1 MAELETFTAAE
12 REYFNSRGEKS
23 IPSGGMVVTD
33 APEDTDTD
41 AVEAE
46 VEQPEIEADN
56 AADNENEAAEQDKAE
71 TDEDAPK
78 KRDGRVPLRKLRAEE
93 DRRKE
98 VERQYE
104 ELREKFSRADERLR
118 MFYET
123 QQRQT
128 VEQPQKQEIAPPDPT
143 VDPIGAIEWQ
153 RQQIEQ
159 TRQWQEQQL
168 RVQQEQAAIQQI
180 DNGYRQAWGHF
191 ANQQPDAMDAYQHF
205 LKATAAVLRA
215 QGFSKDQADAH
226 VENEERKIAVAAF
239 RAGVNPAEI
248 IYREAMEM
256 GYTPKQA
263 RQIADREDAARKA
276 DEDVAR
282 RQKAAPAAKSLSN
295 TGGSR
300 SGVAPS
306 VAEIADMSEDEF
318 AEWLAKTP
326 ESKRRKI
333 MGD

>member
-1 MAELETFTAAE
+1 MTELETFTPAE
-12 REYFNSRGEKS
+12 REYFNSRGANG
-23 IPSGGMVVTD
+23 IPTGD
-33 APEDTDTD
+33 APAEKESDT
-41 AVEAE
+41 EAE
-46 VEQPEIEADN
+46 AGEDEAELEASDDNQTEDKSDSDTEPE
-56 AADNENEAAEQDKAE
+56 AEE
-71 TDEDAPK
+71 EAPK

-98 VERQYE
+98 VERQVD

-118 MFYET
+118 MFYES
-123 QQRQT
+123 QQRQAP
-128 VEQPQKQEIAPPDPT
+128 VEQEKEASPPDPT

-159 TRQWQEQQL
+159 QRQWQEQQF

-180 DNGYRQAWGHF
+180 DNGYRQAWGQF

-215 QGFSKDQADAH
+215 QGFTKEQADAH
-226 VENEERKIAVAAF
+226 VENEERKIAIAAF
-239 RAGVNPAEI
+239 RSNVNPAEI
-248 IYREAMEM
+248 IYREALEM

-263 RQIADREDAARKA
+263 ERIVNQEEAARKA
-276 DEDVAR
+276 EEDVAR
-282 RQKAAPAAKSLSN
+282 RQKAAPASKSMSSA
-295 TGGSR
+295 GGSR
-300 SGVAPS
+300 SGSAPTVS
-306 VAEIADMSEDEF
+306 EIADMSEDEF

-333 MGD
+333 MGE

>member
-1 MAELETFTAAE
+1 MTELETFTPAE
-12 REYFNSRGEKS
+12 REYFNSRGEKGIS
-23 IPSGGMVVTD
+23 TGDQVETE
-33 APEDTDTD
+33 APEDTEADP
-41 AVEAE
+41 VEAD
-46 VEQPEIEADN
+46 ADN
-56 AADNENEAAEQDKAE
+56 SDETSADDERMEDKSDNE
-71 TDEDAPK
+71 DEAPK
-78 KRDGRVPLRKLRAEE
+78 KRDGRVPLRKLLAAEE
-93 DRRKE
+93 KRKE
-98 VERQYE
+98 VERHYE
-104 ELREKFSRADERLR
+104 ELKEKFSRADERLR

-123 QQRQT
+123 QQRQ
-128 VEQPQKQEIAPPDPT
+128 VAEQTEKKQEFTPPDPT

-215 QGFSKDQADAH
+215 QGFSKEQADAH

-239 RAGVNPAEI
+239 RSGVNPAEI

-263 RQIADREDAARKA
+263 RQIANQEEAARKA
-276 DEDVAR
+276 EEDVAR
-282 RQKAAPAAKSLSN
+282 RQKAAPASKSLSSA
-295 TGGSR
+295 GGQR

-333 MGD
+333 MGE